1 MDGVE
6 RSFRGVKRQIFQ
18 SQFNLEKD
26 PTNLKNIE
34 LESIENS
41 ALMKGASDFLCDSQS
56 EKSQLMNEVRKQG
69 DLRVA
74 EKHPESAEPKVENPQ
89 LA

>member
-1 MDGVE
+1 
-6 RSFRGVKRQIFQ
+6 
-18 SQFNLEKD
+18 
-26 PTNLKNIE
+26 
-34 LESIENS
+34 
-41 ALMKGASDFLCDSQS
+41 MKGASDFLCDSQS